1 MKEKTIIIVGGG
13 QAAAMAAASLRQQGF
28 TGELHLFSD
37 ERHLPYERPPLSKSM
52 LLEDSP
58 QLQSVLPAHWWQ
70 ENNVHLHSGV
80 TIKTLGRDTRELVL
94 ANGESWHW
102 DQLFIATGAAARP
115 LPLLDALG
123 ERCFTLRH
131 AGDAARLR
139 EVLQPERSVVIVGAG
154 TIGLELAASATQ
166 RGCKVTVI
174 ELAATVMGRNA
185 PPPVQRYLLQRHQQA
200 GVRILLNNAIEHVV
214 DGENVELTLQSGE
227 TLRADVVI
235 YGIGISA
242 NDQLARE
249 ANLDTANGIVIDE
262 ACRTCDPAIFA
273 GGDVAITRL
282 DNGALHRCESWENAN
297 NQAQIA
303 TGTMLG
309 LPLPR
314 LPPPW
319 FWSDQYSD
327 NLQFIGDMRGD
338 DWLCRG
344 NPETQ
349 KAIWFNLQNGVLIGA
364 VTLNQG
370 REIRPIRKWIQ
381 SGKTFDAKLLIDEN
395 IALKSL

>member
-58 QLQSVLPAHWWQ
+58 QLQQVLPANWWQ

-94 ANGESWHW
+94 TNGESWHW

-139 EVLQPERSVVIVGAG
+139 EVLQPERSVVIIGAG

-166 RGCKVTVI
+166 RRCKVTVI

-214 DGENVELTLQSGE
+214 DGEKVELTLQSGE
-227 TLRADVVI
+227 TLQADVVI

-242 NDQLARE
+242 NE
-249 ANLDTANGIVIDE
+249 
-262 ACRTCDPAIFA
+262 
-273 GGDVAITRL
+273 
-282 DNGALHRCESWENAN
+282 
-297 NQAQIA
+297 
-303 TGTMLG
+303 
-309 LPLPR
+309 
-314 LPPPW
+314 
-319 FWSDQYSD
+319 
-327 NLQFIGDMRGD
+327 
-338 DWLCRG
+338 
-344 NPETQ
+344 
-349 KAIWFNLQNGVLIGA
+349 
-364 VTLNQG
+364 
-370 REIRPIRKWIQ
+370 
-381 SGKTFDAKLLIDEN
+381 
-395 IALKSL
+395 

>member
-1 MKEKTIIIVGGG
+1 M
-13 QAAAMAAASLRQQGF
+13 
-28 TGELHLFSD
+28 
-37 ERHLPYERPPLSKSM
+37 
-52 LLEDSP
+52 
-58 QLQSVLPAHWWQ
+58 
-70 ENNVHLHSGV
+70 
-80 TIKTLGRDTRELVL
+80 
-94 ANGESWHW
+94 
-102 DQLFIATGAAARP
+102 
-115 LPLLDALG
+115 LDALG

-200 GVRILLNNAIEHVV
+200 GVHILLNNAIEHVV

-227 TLRADVVI
+227 TLQADVVI

-303 TGTMLG
+303 ASAMLG

-327 NLQFIGDMRGD
+327 NLQFIGDMHGD

-381 SGKTFDAKLLIDEN
+381 SGKTFDAKLLTDED